1 MAGGGCLD
9 LPNSVAAELG
19 LPDGSLT
26 GTWDYGHNLQIV
38 WNNALTQHPVVE
50 ELITLIFSVMDDY
63 RTGKAGSLFRA
74 RAAELGHLVL
84 TNKKRQTTRFVRSL
98 VRGLQA
104 YLRNLPTLI
113 ILVSEKYENAAREG
127 RNGDARQVLSTLNKL
142 RDPRNLLLA
151 IGLSQ
156 LLEKYTHA
164 SLQSQHS
171 CSFLLKHGQW
181 SHR

>member
-1 MAGGGCLD
+1 MLHSHHSLGDSKEQRVAGGGCLD

-74 RAAELGHLVL
+74 RAAELSHLVL
-84 TNKKRQTTRFVRSL
+84 TNKKRQTT
-98 VRGLQA
+98 
-104 YLRNLPTLI
+104 
-113 ILVSEKYENAAREG
+113 
-127 RNGDARQVLSTLNKL
+127 
-142 RDPRNLLLA
+142 
-151 IGLSQ
+151 
-156 LLEKYTHA
+156 
-164 SLQSQHS
+164 
-171 CSFLLKHGQW
+171 
-181 SHR
+181 